1 MISDI
6 HNQINTNVDQSYHSD
21 IAEIECQD
29 NRGQTSLNMLELAIY
44 IDKKSPHKMFDNTV
58 AKLYRDKIISKN
70 EDFFLDEQYNTAYN
84 DINLINKLKTVWKT
98 IDNSNKEIIWQYMNV
113 LLILND
119 RCHR

>member
-1 MISDI
+1 MPESEYIDMF
-6 HNQINTNVDQSYHSD
+6 
-21 IAEIECQD
+21 
-29 NRGQTSLNMLELAIY
+29 NRKLCEFIDDLTCSFPELNDFKLFKNMLELAIY